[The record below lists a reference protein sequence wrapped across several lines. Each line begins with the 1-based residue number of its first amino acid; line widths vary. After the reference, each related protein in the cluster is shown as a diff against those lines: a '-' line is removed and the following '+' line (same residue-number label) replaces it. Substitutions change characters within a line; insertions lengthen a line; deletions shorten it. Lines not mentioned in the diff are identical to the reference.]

1 MGLLRVF
8 FGLIAICLGIYLLI
22 QLFKFKKEFDKAK
35 NKQENFVQK
44 WEKNFSRY
52 ILLAVVMVISGLT
65 ATVLSWF

>member
-1 MGLLRVF
+1 MELLRVF

-35 NKQENFVQK
+35 NKQENFLQK
-44 WEKNFSRY
+44 WERDFSRY
-52 ILLAVVMVISGLT
+52 IMLAVAMVICGLT

>member
-1 MGLLRVF
+1 MELLRVF
-8 FGLIAICLGIYLLI
+8 FGLIAICLGIFLLI

-52 ILLAVVMVISGLT
+52 IMLAVAMVICGLT